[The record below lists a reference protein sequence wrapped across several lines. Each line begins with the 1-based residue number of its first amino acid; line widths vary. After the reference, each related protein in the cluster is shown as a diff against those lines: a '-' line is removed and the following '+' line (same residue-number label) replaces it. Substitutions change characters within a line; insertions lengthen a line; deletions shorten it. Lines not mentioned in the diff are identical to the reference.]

1 MLGDNIRSQ
10 ANALCMYLSHKI
22 ASFRDG
28 IRSNGKKNSVFCLF
42 FVEKLDVIVF
52 GF

>member
-28 IRSNGKKNSVFCLF
+28 IRSNGKKIVF
-42 FVEKLDVIVF
+42 FVCFLSKN
-52 GF
+52 

>member
-1 MLGDNIRSQ
+1 MLGDKIRSQ
-10 ANALCMYLSHKI
+10 ANALCMYLSQKI

-28 IRSNGKKNSVFCLF
+28 IRSNGKKIVFCLF